1 MANIKA
7 MLIKIILEKFSKLI
21 KKKDLKILNYILD
34 LISTYQ
40 KSTFDLVFDKFIFL
54 I

>member
-7 MLIKIILEKFSKLI
+7 MLKKIILEKFSKLI
-21 KKKDLKILNYILD
+21 KKYIKILNYILD